1 MLDVFVFRD
10 DRRSYMRPA
19 SFSAKGSH
27 LQRDKSAYGIE
38 FSLIPT
44 RDEND
49 STSNFKEIWH

>member
-1 MLDVFVFRD
+1 
-10 DRRSYMRPA
+10 MRPA